1 MIEMRL
7 GEAAAALGARA
18 AGGDVVFRGIS
29 TDSRT
34 TPRDALF
41 VAVRGPSFDG
51 HDFVA
56 GAVRRGA
63 AAVLVERAPRE
74 TVPFILV
81 RDSVRSF
88 GRLAAAWRRRFH
100 DLLPIAVTGSNGK
113 TTVKEMIAAIFRTMG
128 PVSATR
134 GNLNNEIGVP
144 LTLCDLDAA
153 HRIAVV
159 ELGANHRG
167 EIAALTTL
175 VRPAVG
181 VVTQC
186 APAHLEGFGSIEGVA
201 RAKGELFEHLP
212 EDATAV
218 VNAGDRYAALW
229 RALAGRRRC
238 ISFGA
243 GADADV
249 RVRAASGAGGNPT
262 GGNPPG
268 GNPPGGNPIVLDT
281 PAGTLEVDLPLPGTH
296 NALNAAAAAAAAT
309 AADADPAAIRDGL
322 AAVRPVK
329 GRLESRRGPRNT
341 EIIDDT
347 YNANPV
353 SLRAG
358 LGVLGAK
365 PAPRWL
371 VLGDMGELG
380 AGGAA
385 LHAGAGRDAKRHG
398 VERLLVTGELSRE
411 AARAFGEGAA
421 CFEDCATLVDRL
433 RDELPAGAT
442 VLVKGSRSMAMERV
456 VEALVE
462 EGRPC

>member
-1 MIEMRL
+1 MIRMRL

-18 AGGDVVFRGIS
+18 AGGDAVFHGVG

-34 TPRDALF
+34 MPRGALF

-56 GAVRRGA
+56 DAVRRGA
-63 AAVLVERAPRE
+63 TAALVERAPDVP
-74 TVPFILV
+74 VPFILV

-88 GRLAAAWRRRFH
+88 GRLAAAWRDRFPG
-100 DLLPIAVTGSNGK
+100 LLPVAVTGSNGK

-153 HRIAVV
+153 HRTAVV

-229 RALAGRRRC
+229 RGLAGRRRC
-238 ISFGA
+238 ISFGGA

-249 RVRAASGAGGNPT
+249 RVRAASGAGGNPA
-262 GGNPPG
+262 G

-281 PAGTLEVDLPLPGTH
+281 PAGTLEVDLPLPGAH
-296 NALNAAAAAAAAT
+296 NALNAAAAAAAAVD
-309 AADADPAAIRDGL
+309 ADADPAAIREGL

-329 GRLESRRGPRNT
+329 GRLESKRGPRNT

-421 CFEDCATLVDRL
+421 CFEDCAALADRL

-442 VLVKGSRSMAMERV
+442 VLVKGSRSMGMERV
-456 VEALVE
+456 VEALVG

>member
-1 MIEMRL
+1 MIRMQL

-18 AGGDVVFRGIS
+18 AGEDAVFHGVGA
-29 TDSRT
+29 DSRAM
-34 TPRDALF
+34 PRGALF
-41 VAVRGPSFDG
+41 VAVRGPNFDG
-51 HDFVA
+51 HDFIA
-56 GAVRRGA
+56 DAVQRGA
-63 AAVLVERAPRE
+63 AAALVERAPDVP
-74 TVPFILV
+74 VPFILV

-88 GRLAAAWRRRFH
+88 GRLAAAWRNRFH
-100 DLLPIAVTGSNGK
+100 DLLPVAVTGSNGK

-144 LTLCDLDAA
+144 LTLCELDAA
-153 HRIAVV
+153 HRTAVV

-167 EIAALTTL
+167 EIAALTAL
-175 VRPAVG
+175 VRPSVG

-249 RVRAASGAGGNPT
+249 RVRATPGA
-262 GGNPPG
+262 
-268 GNPPGGNPIVLDT
+268 GGNPIVLDT
-281 PAGTLEVDLPLPGTH
+281 PAGTLEVDLPLPGAH
-296 NALNAAAAAAAAT
+296 NALNAAAAAAAAI
-309 AADADPAAIRDGL
+309 AADADPAAIREGL
-322 AAVRPVK
+322 VAVRPVK
-329 GRLESRRGPRNT
+329 GRLESKRGPRNT

-380 AGGAA
+380 SGGAA

-421 CFEDCATLVDRL
+421 CFEDCAALADRL

-456 VEALVE
+456 VEALVG

>member
-7 GEAAAALGARA
+7 GEAAAALGAHA
-18 AGGDVVFRGIS
+18 AGGDVVFRGVG

-34 TPRDALF
+34 TPRGALF

-56 GAVRRGA
+56 GAVQRGA

-81 RDSVRSF
+81 PDSVQAF

-100 DLLPIAVTGSNGK
+100 DLPLVAVTGSNGK

-153 HRIAVV
+153 HRMAVV
-159 ELGANHRG
+159 ELGANHGG

-175 VRPAVG
+175 VRPCAG

-218 VNAGDRYAALW
+218 INTGDRYAALW
-229 RALAGRRRC
+229 RELAGRRRC
-238 ISFGA
+238 ITFGA
-243 GADADV
+243 GTDADV
-249 RVRAASGAGGNPT
+249 RVRAGSGGGR
-262 GGNPPG
+262 
-268 GNPPGGNPIVLDT
+268 NPIVIDT
-281 PAGTLEVDLPLPGTH
+281 PAGALEVDLPLPGAH
-296 NALNAAAAAAAAT
+296 NALNAAAAAAAAV
-309 AADADPAAIRDGL
+309 AVNADPAAIRDGL
-322 AAVRPVK
+322 AAMRPVR
-329 GRLESRRGPRNT
+329 GRLESKRGPRDT

-353 SLRAG
+353 SLQAG

-365 PAPRWL
+365 PGPRWL
-371 VLGDMGELG
+371 VLGDMAELG
-380 AGGAA
+380 DGGAA

-398 VERLLVTGELSRE
+398 VERLLVTGALSRE

-421 CFEDCATLVDRL
+421 CFEDCAALIDRL

-462 EGRPC
+462 GGRPC

>member
-1 MIEMRL
+1 MRL
-7 GEAAAALGARA
+7 GEAAAALDARA
-18 AGGDVVFRGIS
+18 AGGDVAFRGVG
-29 TDSRT
+29 TDSRAM
-34 TPRDALF
+34 PRGALF

-51 HDFVA
+51 HDFIA
-56 GAVRRGA
+56 DAVRRGA
-63 AAVLVERAPRE
+63 AAALVERAPDVP
-74 TVPFILV
+74 VPFILV

-88 GRLAAAWRRRFH
+88 GRLASAWRNRFH
-100 DLLPIAVTGSNGK
+100 GLLPVAVTGSNGK
-113 TTVKEMIAAIFRTMG
+113 TTVKEMIAAIFRTTG

-175 VRPAVG
+175 VRPSVG

-201 RAKGELFEHLP
+201 RAKGELFERLP

-218 VNAGDRYAALW
+218 VNADDRYAALW
-229 RALAGRRRC
+229 RTLAGRRRC
-238 ISFGA
+238 ISFGGA

-249 RVRAASGAGGNPT
+249 RVRAASGAGGDPA
-262 GGNPPG
+262 
-268 GNPPGGNPIVLDT
+268 GGNPILLDT
-281 PAGTLEVDLPLPGTH
+281 PAGTLEVDLPLPGAH
-296 NALNAAAAAAAAT
+296 NALNAAAAAAAAI
-309 AADADPAAIRDGL
+309 AADAGPAAIREGL

-421 CFEDCATLVDRL
+421 CFEDCAALVDRL